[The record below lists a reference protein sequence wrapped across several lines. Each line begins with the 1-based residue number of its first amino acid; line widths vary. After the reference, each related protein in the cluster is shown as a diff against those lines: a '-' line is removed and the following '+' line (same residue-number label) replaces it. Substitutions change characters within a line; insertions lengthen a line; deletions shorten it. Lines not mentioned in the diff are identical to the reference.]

1 MNDRREELRRD
12 YPERTSME
20 HTKMIG
26 EEWQALSPER
36 RAPYMKAAELDKI
49 RYYKRT
55 FDSLFT
61 FSKLF

>member
-12 YPERTSME
+12 YPERSSME

-26 EEWQALSPER
+26 EEWQALSAEK

-49 RYYKRT
+49 R
-55 FDSLFT
+55 
-61 FSKLF
+61 